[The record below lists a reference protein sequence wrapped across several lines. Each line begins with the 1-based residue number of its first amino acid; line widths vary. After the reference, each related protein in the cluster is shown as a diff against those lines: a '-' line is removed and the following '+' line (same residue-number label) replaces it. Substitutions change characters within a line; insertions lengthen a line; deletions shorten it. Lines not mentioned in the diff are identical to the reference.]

1 MSGRRWRLRRAAAG
15 ALASTLA
22 AVLSVGGCRRG
33 EASAGTS
40 VVIISVDTLRA
51 DHLPAYGY
59 AAVATPHLDA
69 LRRDAILF
77 SNAYSHVP
85 LTLASHATIFTGL
98 LPFQNAVRDNTGFE
112 LSPSVDTLAAFL
124 TRNHYATGAS
134 VSAAVLAK
142 STGIG
147 RGFDFYDDG
156 AGAER
161 RDGDKTQRALSAYL
175 DGVGARPVFLF
186 LHLFEPHAP
195 YEPPEPYRSRY
206 ALAYDGTIARA
217 DEVVGRFVARL
228 KEKHLYDRALVI
240 FLSDHGEGLGEHGEL
255 EHGIFLYRDTI
266 RVPLF
271 VKLPGNGR
279 AGETVAAPVGLVDVF
294 PTIAR
299 AVGLAPPG
307 GLAGASLLEQ
317 PGATSGSR
325 RVYSETLYPR
335 LRLGWSDLASLV
347 DERFQYIE
355 APRPELYDILTD
367 PGETT
372 NLAGERPPALR
383 SMRAELLRLPRTLT
397 LPAASDPE
405 HARKLASLGYISATS
420 PDAAK
425 ADLPDPKDRIGLIA
439 TAPDFAALL
448 AKKDDARLA
457 RACREWLDKVPAN
470 IEVWRLLA
478 DALDRQGK
486 KSEAIAALQ
495 QGLRESSST
504 AAPARRVAA
513 LERLTVLLAQ
523 AGRGAEVLEIADTS
537 AFTDPEAL
545 NAVGLAE
552 AEVGRLD
559 AARGAFEKAAAL
571 EPGDARSLVNLG
583 KVFLAR
589 GELEPARETL
599 ARAVALDPKSARGWS
614 ALGMAQARLGDET
627 AALQSW
633 RRSLEIDPRQY
644 DVLYNEGI
652 AAGKRGDAA
661 AARKALERFVRE
673 APADRYGADL
683 AEARRLLRGLG
694 GG

>member
-1 MSGRRWRLRRAAAG
+1 MRGHGRCASGAAG
-15 ALASTLA
+15 VLVLALSALA
-22 AVLSVGGCRRG
+22 AVSGCRRG
-33 EASAGTS
+33 EASAATS
-40 VVIISVDTLRA
+40 VVVISVDTLRA

-59 AAVATPHLDA
+59 AAVATPHIDA
-69 LRRDAILF
+69 LRRDAILYA
-77 SNAYSHVP
+77 NAYSHVP

-112 LSPSVDTLAAFL
+112 LSPSVETLAGFL
-124 TRNHYATGAS
+124 TGHHYATGAG

-147 RGFDFYDDG
+147 RGFEFYDDG

-161 RDGDKTQRALSAYL
+161 RDGEETAKVLSSYL
-175 DGVGARPVFLF
+175 DGVRERPVFLF

-195 YEPPEPYRSRY
+195 YEPPEPFRSRY
-206 ALAYDGTIARA
+206 PLAYDGTIARA
-217 DEVVGRFVARL
+217 DEIVGRFVARL
-228 KEKHLYDRALVI
+228 KDKGLYDPALVI

-266 RVPLF
+266 RVPLL
-271 VKLPGNGR
+271 VKLPGSRR

-299 AVGLAPPG
+299 AVGLVPPD
-307 GLAGASLLEQ
+307 GLAGASLLEP
-317 PGATSGSR
+317 PGDSAGSR

-347 DERFQYIE
+347 DQRFQYIE
-355 APRPELYDILTD
+355 APRPELYDILKD

-372 NLAGERPPALR
+372 NLAAQLPPALR
-383 SMRAELLRLPRTLT
+383 SMRAELLRLPRALT

-405 HARKLASLGYISATS
+405 QARKLASLGYISATS

-425 ADLPDPKDRIGLIA
+425 ANLPDPKDRIGLIA
-439 TAPDFAALL
+439 ARPDFADLL
-448 AKKDDARLA
+448 AKKDDAKLV
-457 RACREWLDKVPAN
+457 RACREWLDKVPGN

-486 KSEAIAALQ
+486 RGDAIAALQ
-495 QGLRESSST
+495 QGLRDSSST
-504 AAPARRVAA
+504 AAPARRTAA

-523 AGRGAEVLEIADTS
+523 AGRGAEVLEIADTG

-545 NAVGLAE
+545 NAIGLAE
-552 AEVGRLD
+552 AKAGKLD
-559 AARGAFEKAAAL
+559 AARAAFEKAAAL
-571 EPGDARSLVNLG
+571 EPGQARSLVNLG

-589 GELEPARETL
+589 GELDPARETL
-599 ARAVALDPKSARGWS
+599 ARAVVLDPKSSRGWS

-627 AALQSW
+627 AALESW

-673 APADRYGADL
+673 APADRYGPDL